1 MILNAS
7 TYVTANDRIQ
17 FLKTQFLALSSWED
31 RYQLLIQIGKQHP
44 HLPEN
49 LQTEEAKI
57 QGCQSQVWIHANL
70 GPQGQVHFQA
80 DSDALLV
87 KGLVAI
93 LVFVYQ
99 DLTAQQILD
108 VSLDFLKD
116 LGFDAH
122 LSPSRTNGLM
132 AMVRQIR
139 NFATAFMLL
148 QKMKAGTSQS

>member
-7 TYVTANDRIQ
+7 SFPTADARIQ
-17 FLKTQFLALSSWED
+17 FLKSQFLALNSWED

-44 HLPEN
+44 SLPEN
-49 LQTEEAKI
+49 LQTEESKI
-57 QGCQSQVWIHANL
+57 RGCQSQVWMHANL
-70 GPQGQVHFQA
+70 GPQGQVHLQA

-99 DLTAQQILD
+99 DLQAKEILE

-132 AMVRQIR
+132 SMVRQIR

-148 QKMKAGTSQS
+148 QKMRAENKTS

>member
-7 TYVTANDRIQ
+7 SFPTADARIQ
-17 FLKTQFLALSSWED
+17 FLKNQFLGLSSWED
-31 RYQLLIQIGKQHP
+31 RYQLLIQIGKNHP
-44 HLPEN
+44 SLPTE
-49 LQTEEAKI
+49 LQTEQSKI
-57 QGCQSQVWIHANL
+57 QGCQSQVWIHAHL
-70 GPQGQVHFQA
+70 DPMGKVHLQA

-99 DLTAQQILD
+99 DLQAKEILD

-132 AMVRQIR
+132 SMIRQIR
-139 NFATAFMLL
+139 NFATAFLLL
-148 QKMKAGTSQS
+148 QKMRGQNSPS